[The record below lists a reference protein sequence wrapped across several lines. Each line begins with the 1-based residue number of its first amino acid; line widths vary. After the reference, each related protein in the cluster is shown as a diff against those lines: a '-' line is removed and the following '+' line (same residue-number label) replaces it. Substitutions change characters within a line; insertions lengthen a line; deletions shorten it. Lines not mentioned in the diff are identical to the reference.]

1 MKMTALVLL
10 VLCSLAV
17 AQANEEH
24 LRQLTQFEEVSEAQG
39 KYDEKLDLSFSR
51 TLKISPEHCVRARE
65 LRSRPQPH
73 YPVIVAMEK
82 LCYQTAYVD
91 SQERV
96 VGFDFINE
104 TKNNINPRSE
114 HGSDRTFRFRFPLRH
129 SQNMHIS
136 ITENAG
142 LTGNMSHDLLETTI
156 VLLPRKVIPSIEVL
170 QVGEREIRRV
180 QLPTSETIDFDTST
194 NEIVDGV
201 MSEAAMDMNP
211 SRHARRFAGLQYNG
225 RGLVIRVDRRAG
237 TPEHIYTQSFNQHE
251 RIKEATV
258 TYRGKTCYVPKNL
271 IWANAHNADLGA
283 YVLYASDKDFLEKVI
298 NPKCGW
304 KLALA
309 DLD

>member
-1 MKMTALVLL
+1 MKMTALLLTVLSTL
-10 VLCSLAV
+10 SMAH
-17 AQANEEH
+17 ANEEH
-24 LRQLTQFEEVSEAQG
+24 LRQLTQSEDVSEAQG
-39 KYDEKLDLSFSR
+39 EYDEKLDTSFGR
-51 TLKISPEHCVRARE
+51 TLKISPEHCTRARE
-65 LRSRPQPH
+65 LRSLPQPN

-82 LCYQTAYVD
+82 LCYQTTYVD
-91 SQERV
+91 SQEKV
-96 VGFDFINE
+96 VGFDFTNE
-104 TKNNINPRSE
+104 TKNAVNPMSE
-114 HGSDRTFRFRFPLRH
+114 HGSDRSFGFRFPLRH

-170 QVGEREIRRV
+170 LVGEREIRRV
-180 QLPTSETIDFDTST
+180 QLPTAETIDFDTAT

-201 MSEAAMDMNP
+201 IVEAAMDMNP
-211 SRHARRFAGLQYNG
+211 SRHARRFAGLNYIG
-225 RGLVIRVDRRAG
+225 RGLMIRVDRRAG

-251 RIKEATV
+251 RIKDATV

-283 YVLYASDKDFLEKVI
+283 YVLHASDIDFLNKVI

-304 KLALA
+304 KLTLA
-309 DLD
+309 DLE